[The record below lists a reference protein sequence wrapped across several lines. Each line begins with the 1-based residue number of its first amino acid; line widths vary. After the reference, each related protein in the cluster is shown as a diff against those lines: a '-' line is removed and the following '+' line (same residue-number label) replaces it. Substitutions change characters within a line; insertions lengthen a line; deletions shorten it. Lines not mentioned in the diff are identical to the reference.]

1 MKKNKIIIS
10 VIFLFSII
18 ASFTIVNIQNEK
30 NKLILELMKQ
40 SLKSYHYEDR
50 NLDNDFSE
58 DVFNIYMQKLDY
70 NKRFFTQTDINRF
83 AEYKFKIDDAVTN
96 EDFTFFNITKDV
108 YIERVKELNKYIEFA
123 LKRPFDFD
131 INENIELDFEKRKF
145 AHDKKELKQNLKKYL
160 KYSVMIK
167 LATKLKIQENAIKD
181 NDTTYKVKTFAEL
194 EEKSREEVKK
204 TYDDWYYR
212 ITKINEKDIIS
223 IYFNSIAEYYDPH
236 TGYYP
241 PKDKENFDIHI
252 SGKLEG
258 IGATLSQPNAY
269 IKIMRIVPGSACW
282 KQGDLEVGDLILKV
296 GQGSEDPVDVVDMRL
311 DEAIKMIRG
320 KKGTE
325 VRLTVKKADG
335 SIMVI
340 PIIRDVVIIEETFA
354 KSAVIFDSVSNK
366 KIGYINLPQ
375 FYADFDDKNG
385 RRCAEDMKKEIV
397 KLKEE
402 NIEGL
407 IIDLRNNGGGSL
419 IDAIN
424 IVGFFIETGPV
435 VQVRSRYGMP
445 QVLDDKD
452 SLILYE
458 DDLVIMVNEFSASA
472 SEIMA
477 AAIQD
482 YNRGIIVGS
491 NQTYGKGT
499 VQRFLPFDRMVKSN
513 NDLKPL
519 GELKITT
526 QKFYRING
534 GATQLKGVKPDI
546 ILPDAYS
553 ELDIG
558 EKELDNPIKWDEIP
572 KADYSLINFTQ
583 DADYL
588 RSESFKRVSN
598 DTSFQ
603 IIDNYSKYLKKL
615 RDNTLV
621 SLNIKDY
628 MKEEKDKSLINKRF
642 RNADN
647 RMSDLKFYT
656 TKVDSLKFYSDT
668 VKTAGTI
675 SWLKE
680 LKKDIYL
687 EETFQIAVDMN

>member
-50 NLDNDFSE
+50 NLNNDFSE

-145 AHDKKELKQNLKKYL
+145 AHDKKELKQNWKKYL

-167 LATKLKIQENAIKD
+167 LATKLKIQEDAIKD

-269 IKIMRIVPGSACW
+269 IKIVRIVPGSACW

-354 KSAVIFDSVSNK
+354 KSAVIFDSIRNK

-375 FYADFDDKNG
+375 FYADFSDKNG

-572 KADYSLINFTQ
+572 KADYGIINSAQ

-588 RSESFKRVSN
+588 RSESFKRISN

-647 RMSDLKFYT
+647 RISDLKFYT

>member
-30 NKLILELMKQ
+30 NKKILELMKQ
-40 SLKSYHYEDR
+40 SLKTYHYEDL
-50 NLDNDFSE
+50 NFDNDFSE
-58 DVFNIYMQKLDY
+58 EVFNIYMQKLDY

-96 EDFTFFNITKDV
+96 EDFIFFNITKDV

-145 AHDKKELKQNLKKYL
+145 AHDKKELKQNWKKYL

-167 LATKLKIQENAIKD
+167 LATKLRIQEDAIKD
-181 NDTTYKVKTFAEL
+181 NDTTYKIKTFAEL

-269 IKIMRIVPGSACW
+269 IKIVRILPGSACW

-354 KSAVIFDSVSNK
+354 KSAVIFDSIRNK

-375 FYADFDDKNG
+375 FYADFSDKNG
-385 RRCAEDMKKEIV
+385 RRCAEDMEKEIV

-445 QVLDDKD
+445 QILDDKD

-482 YNRGIIVGS
+482 YNRGIIAGS

-499 VQRFLPFDRMVKSN
+499 VQRFLPFDRMVKFN

-572 KADYSLINFTQ
+572 KADYGIINSAQ

-628 MKEEKDKSLINKRF
+628 MKEEKDRSIINKRF
-642 RNADN
+642 KNADN

-668 VKTAGTI
+668 VKTAGTM
-675 SWLKE
+675 SWLRE